1 MEGSVA
7 AYLLIMGNKPKQI
20 MEQESTCVFFF
31 VWFGRVLA
39 TAAYPLKYL
48 AEIDHWLKIAF
59 N

>member
-31 VWFGRVLA
+31 CDLEEFLQQLH
-39 TAAYPLKYL
+39 T
-48 AEIDHWLKIAF
+48 H
-59 N
+59 

>member
-31 VWFGRVLA
+31 VIWKSSCNSCIP
-39 TAAYPLKYL
+39 T
-48 AEIDHWLKIAF
+48 KISCGDRSLIENSF
-59 N
+59 